1 MSRASGPSE
10 YVLRVNLKDGS
21 DVRRFCEVR
30 VKGKDVYIYQP
41 RKGECVKVSYHESG
55 QKHVKIGQSSP
66 IMPPMHLDPTEAIVT
81 EEKPWSKSFEN
92 FAKLL
97 PYKGGAANDV
107 FEIELPP
114 LPYVDTI
121 AFAQIAIGR
130 SFDPKGWTM
139 SGVDQVTL
147 KQEVFPVPHSTDGLQ
162 VCVRLLRL
170 QSSSAPSPPSKHP
183 E

>member
-1 MSRASGPSE
+1 MSRPPDSSE
-10 YVLRVNLKDGS
+10 YVLRVNVKDGS

-41 RKGECVKVSYHESG
+41 TQGGPVKVSYHESG
-55 QKHVKIGQSSP
+55 QEHVKIGQSKP
-66 IMPPMHLDPTEAIVT
+66 IMSPMQLDPTQAILT

-92 FAKLL
+92 LADLL
-97 PYKGGAANDV
+97 PYKGEAANDV

-121 AFAQIAIGR
+121 TFAQIAIGR
-130 SFDPKGWTM
+130 LFDPKGWSM
-139 SGVDQVTL
+139 DEVDLMTL

-170 QSSSAPSPPSKHP
+170 QLSAAPSPPGEHS

>member
-1 MSRASGPSE
+1 MSCAPDPSE
-10 YVLRVNLKDGS
+10 YVLRVNLKDAS

-41 RKGECVKVSYHESG
+41 RKGESVKVSYHESG
-55 QKHVKIGQSSP
+55 QKHVKIGQSGP

-92 FAKLL
+92 FANLL
-97 PYKGGAANDV
+97 PYKGEAANDV

-121 AFAQIAIGR
+121 TFAQIAIGR
-130 SFDPKGWTM
+130 SFDPKG
-139 SGVDQVTL
+139 GVDQVTL

-170 QSSSAPSPPSKHP
+170 QSSSAPSPPGEHP